1 MLRGGVMGTDG
12 FGIGWFGDDGSHIAA
27 HATAFFIAE
36 RFAYGTREGRITLPA
51 AKKAEAAE
59 G

>member
-1 MLRGGVMGTDG
+1 MGTDG